1 MYFSRRSKRKD
12 EKMAKIK
19 WAPQSLDDIEAI
31 ANFIA
36 RDSDYYAQMFTTKVF
51 DTVERLEL
59 FPESGQI
66 VPELNRK
73 EIREIIFGNYRIIY
87 RTKEELVEILTVYH
101 SARLLDI
108 NRIESLL

>member
-1 MYFSRRSKRKD
+1 
-12 EKMAKIK
+12 MAKMK
-19 WAPQSLDDIEAI
+19 WTPQSLDDIESI

-51 DTVERLEL
+51 EAVEHLEI
-59 FPESGQI
+59 FPESGRI

-73 EIREIIFGNYRIIY
+73 EIREVIFGNYRIIY
-87 RTKEELVEILTVYH
+87 RIRGDLVEILTVYH

-108 NRIESLL
+108 SKIENLL